1 MQAQSLSH
9 VQLFVILCPWDSS
22 VKNTRREKE
31 DYQKG
36 FSFPPPAVIYSDQ
49 SKSVLAWKERGHTG
63 REVEITMRELLEVTD
78 IFIILIVVIFSLCAH
93 MSKLIKWYSLNM
105 CGLGTSLLVCASNAG
120 CLGQGNRSH
129 MLQLKPG
136 AAKIHK

>member
-1 MQAQSLSH
+1 M
-9 VQLFVILCPWDSS
+9 ILCPWDSP

-31 DYQKG
+31 EYQKG

-63 REVEITMRELLEVTD
+63 REVEITMTELLEVTD
-78 IFIILIVVIFSLCAH
+78 IFIILIVVIFSMCTH
-93 MSKLIKWYSLNM
+93 MSKLIRRYSLNM
-105 CGLGTSLLVCASNAG
+105 CGLGTSLLVRASNAG

-136 AAKIHK
+136 ASKVQK